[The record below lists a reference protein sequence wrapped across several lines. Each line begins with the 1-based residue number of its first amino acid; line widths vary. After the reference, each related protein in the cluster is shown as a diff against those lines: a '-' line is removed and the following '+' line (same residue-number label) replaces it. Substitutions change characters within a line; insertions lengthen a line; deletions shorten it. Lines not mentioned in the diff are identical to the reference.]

1 MATRGYKVLDSKDV
15 EQFRDSS
22 HDFALDVLTGLKSE
36 PKTLS
41 SKYFYDDAGSDL
53 FRKIMAL
60 DEYYPTDCEREVL
73 TKHASEICQEMLKK
87 KFNLVDLGAGDGAKT
102 VVLLKELERIGA
114 DVVYVPVDISEGA
127 MKTLVDTVGKDCP
140 DIPISGLVCEYGD
153 ALGWLGSAPEKRQ
166 NLVLFLGS
174 NLGNFTKPLAKGF
187 LRRLWNSLAHD
198 DLVLIGFDMKKDID
212 VLLSAY
218 NDREGVTAEFNLNLL
233 SRINRELGGDFDV
246 AKFRHF
252 GTYDV
257 FLGAMKSYLVSLES
271 QTVRIEKLA
280 CEFEF
285 KAWEPIHTEYSYKY
299 LPEDVEELAR
309 ETGYEVQREFA
320 DGRNW
325 FVDAVWRVQKEL

>member
-1 MATRGYKVLDSKDV
+1 M
-15 EQFRDSS
+15 
-22 HDFALDVLTGLKSE
+22 
-36 PKTLS
+36 
-41 SKYFYDDAGSDL
+41 
-53 FRKIMAL
+53 
-60 DEYYPTDCEREVL
+60 
-73 TKHASEICQEMLKK
+73 
-87 KFNLVDLGAGDGAKT
+87 
-102 VVLLKELERIGA
+102 
-114 DVVYVPVDISEGA
+114 
-127 MKTLVDTVGKDCP
+127 
-140 DIPISGLVCEYGD
+140 
-153 ALGWLGSAPEKRQ
+153 
-166 NLVLFLGS
+166 
-174 NLGNFTKPLAKGF
+174 
-187 LRRLWNSLAHD
+187 AHD

-299 LPEDVEELAR
+299 LPEDIEELAR